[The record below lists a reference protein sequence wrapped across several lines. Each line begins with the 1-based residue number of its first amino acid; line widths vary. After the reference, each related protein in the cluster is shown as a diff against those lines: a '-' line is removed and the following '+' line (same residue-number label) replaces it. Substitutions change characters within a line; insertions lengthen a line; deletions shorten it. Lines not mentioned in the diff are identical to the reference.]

1 MFKYHL
7 CLLANKLN
15 KVFSNSK
22 GRKWFQ
28 EQTAHRSFQ
37 RILFVFCLLFCIGIH
52 VRVFVWKSVCLVVC
66 FINRAKWK
74 NEHLFVKNYLN
85 DFAWC
90 GKNALNREKL
100 GDLCAE
106 KRQTKFRY
114 GHGSLIVLDWYG
126 YDDGIDF
133 FSFKMGF

>member
-1 MFKYHL
+1 MISRT
-7 CLLANKLN
+7 NGTQE
-15 KVFSNSK
+15 FSAYFIRFLSL
-22 GRKWFQ
+22 
-28 EQTAHRSFQ
+28 
-37 RILFVFCLLFCIGIH
+37 ILHWHTCT

-133 FSFKMGF
+133 FLLKWDFSELYTSTLSGMRNN